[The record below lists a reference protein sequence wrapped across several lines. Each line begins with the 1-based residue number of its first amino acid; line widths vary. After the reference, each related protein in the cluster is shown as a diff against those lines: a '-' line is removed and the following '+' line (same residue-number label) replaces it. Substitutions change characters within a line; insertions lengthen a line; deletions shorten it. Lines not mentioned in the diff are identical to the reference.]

1 MESHHTVA
9 PYHQQRFYRV
19 RKMDEV
25 EWRVD
30 RLQGLLTPTSTAM
43 NKSHQATLRK
53 NFAASDHD
61 SVAMHLARATF
72 LDGEPESAG
81 NDLDAPPA
89 EEKNENFF
97 YQLHKKEA
105 PARGADLPYT
115 IEEML
120 GDADS
125 LAKMHIVLTP
135 NELNKARPA
144 ISERMH
150 GLFQKVRGWA
160 NEAEVVLLERAMA
173 CVEPTAFMNVVE
185 LILDRKREE
194 LAAAA

>member
-30 RLQGLLTPTSTAM
+30 RLQGLITPTSTAM

-53 NFAASDHD
+53 NFAASDHE
-61 SVAMHLARATF
+61 SVAT
-72 LDGEPESAG
+72 
-81 NDLDAPPA
+81 